1 MKKKINRQLLLISS
15 MAVIITLILV
25 VSVFYRLFQQ
35 QVIDDLK
42 TYAHVLASIENQEE
56 GEQVSYGSSVEDVRI
71 TIINAKGI
79 VVYDSNAS
87 VEEMDNHAE
96 RPEVVEALENGEGQ
110 SIRQSS
116 TMKMNTYY
124 YTILLN
130 DGNVLRVARESHSI
144 WSIIYNALPVILVT
158 LLVLF
163 VVCVG
168 LSRFITKSL
177 VGPIEEMAANMDH
190 MENVSVYEE
199 LVPFAET
206 IQQQHEAI
214 LKNANM
220 RQEFT
225 ANVSHELKT
234 PLAAISGYS
243 ELIESGMA
251 SGEDVVR
258 FASGIHQS
266 ANRLLVLINDI
277 IRLSELDVMDQEV
290 PFETISL
297 YDIARDSVDMLQVR
311 AENRSVILTMEGNP
325 CNILGDRQMIEEL
338 IYNLCDNAICY
349 NNVGGS
355 VHVIVEMRNGHPVLE
370 VKDTGIGIPE
380 KHQERIFERF
390 YRVDKSRS
398 KSTGGTGLGLAI
410 VKHIVAVHN
419 ATIEL
424 KSEVGKG
431 TDITITFQELSS
443 DTVSSPKDAE

>member
-1 MKKKINRQLLLISS
+1 MKKKINRQLLMISFV
-15 MAVIITLILV
+15 AVIVTLILV
-25 VSVFYRLFQQ
+25 VGVFYRLFQR
-35 QVIDDLK
+35 QVIADLK
-42 TYAHVLASIENQEE
+42 TYAHVLADIENQQE
-56 GEQVSYGSSVEDVRI
+56 GRQLIYNSSVEEVRI
-71 TIINAKGI
+71 TMISPDGK
-79 VVYDSNAS
+79 VVYDSDVAA
-87 VEEMDNHAE
+87 EEMDNHAK
-96 RPEVVEALENGEGQ
+96 RPEVMEAFLKGEGQ

-124 YTILLN
+124 YTILLQ
-130 DGNVLRVARESHSI
+130 DGNVLRVAREAHSI
-144 WSIIYNALPVILVT
+144 WSILYSALPVIAVSLFGLAVICV
-158 LLVLF
+158 VL
-163 VVCVG
+163 
-168 LSRFITKSL
+168 SHFITKSL
-177 VGPIEEMAANMDH
+177 VKPIEEMAADMDH
-190 MENVSVYEE
+190 ISEVNVYDE

-206 IQQQHEAI
+206 IQKQHDAI

-243 ELIESGMA
+243 ELIENGMA

-277 IRLSELDVMDQEV
+277 IRLSELDVMDQKV

-297 YDIARDSVDMLQVR
+297 YDIARDTVDMLQIR

-349 NNVGGS
+349 NNLGGS
-355 VHVIVEMRNGHPVLE
+355 VHVIADIIDGNPTLE
-370 VKDTGIGIPE
+370 IKDTGIGIPE

-419 ATIEL
+419 AKIDL

-431 TDITITFQELSS
+431 TDITITFQMPS
-443 DTVSSPKDAE
+443 A

>member
-1 MKKKINRQLLLISS
+1 MKKKINKQLLLISS
-15 MAVIITLILV
+15 TAVMITLILV
-25 VSVFYRLFQQ
+25 VSVFYQLFQQ
-35 QVIDDLK
+35 QVIADLK
-42 TYAHVLASIENQEE
+42 AYAHVLANIENQKDV
-56 GEQVSYGSSVEDVRI
+56 EQVGYGSFVEDVRI
-71 TIINAKGI
+71 TIITAEGTVLYDNNA
-79 VVYDSNAS
+79 A
-87 VEEMDNHAE
+87 VEAMDNHAE
-96 RPEVVEALENGEGQ
+96 RPEVVEALKNGEGQ

-124 YTILLN
+124 YTILLD

-144 WSIIYNALPVILVT
+144 WSITYNALPVILIT
-158 LLVLF
+158 LVVLF
-163 VVCVG
+163 VVCVV

-177 VGPIEEMAANMDH
+177 VAPIEEMAADMDH
-190 MENVSVYEE
+190 MENVNVYEE

-214 LKNANM
+214 LKNASM

-258 FASGIHQS
+258 FAAGIHQS

-290 PFETISL
+290 PFENISL

-355 VHVIVEMRNGHPVLE
+355 VHVIVEMRNGQPILE

-410 VKHIVAVHN
+410 VKHIVAVHD
-419 ATIEL
+419 ATMDL

-431 TDITITFQELSS
+431 TDITITFHTPDSETISS
-443 DTVSSPKDAE
+443 L

>member
-177 VGPIEEMAANMDH
+177 VGPIEEMAADMDH

>member
-1 MKKKINRQLLLISS
+1 MKRKINRQLLLISS
-15 MAVIITLILV
+15 TAVIITLILV
-25 VSVFYRLFQQ
+25 VTVFYRLFQQ
-35 QVIDDLK
+35 QIFADLR
-42 TYAHVLASIENQEE
+42 TYAHVLAAIENREE
-56 GEQVSYGSSVEDVRI
+56 GEQAVYGSSVEDVRI
-71 TIINAKGI
+71 TIITTDGTVSYDNNA
-79 VVYDSNAS
+79 A
-87 VEEMDNHAE
+87 VEAMDNHAE
-96 RPEVVEALENGEGQ
+96 RPEVIEALQKGEGQ

-124 YTILLN
+124 YTVLLS

-144 WSIIYNALPVILVT
+144 WSIIYNALPVIAVT

-163 VVCVG
+163 VVCVV
-168 LSRFITKSL
+168 LSRFLTKSL
-177 VGPIEEMAANMDH
+177 IRPIEEMAEDMDH
-190 MENVSVYEE
+190 MENVNVYDE

-206 IQQQHEAI
+206 IQKQHDAI

-251 SGEDVVR
+251 SGDDVVR

-277 IRLSELDVMDQEV
+277 IQLSELDVMDQDI
-290 PFETISL
+290 PFENISL

-355 VHVIVEMRNGHPVLE
+355 VHVIVEVRDGHPVLE
-370 VKDTGIGIPE
+370 VKDTGIGIPK

-410 VKHIVAVHN
+410 VKHIVAVHD
-419 ATIEL
+419 AAMQLE
-424 KSEVGKG
+424 SEVGKG
-431 TDITITFQELSS
+431 TDITITF
-443 DTVSSPKDAE
+443 

>member
-1 MKKKINRQLLLISS
+1 MKKKINRQLLMISFV
-15 MAVIITLILV
+15 AVIVTLILV
-25 VSVFYRLFQQ
+25 VGVFYRLFQR
-35 QVIDDLK
+35 QVIADLK
-42 TYAHVLASIENQEE
+42 TYAHVLADIENQQE
-56 GEQVSYGSSVEDVRI
+56 GKQLIYNSSVEEVRI
-71 TIINAKGI
+71 TMISPDGK
-79 VVYDSNAS
+79 VVYDSDVAA
-87 VEEMDNHAE
+87 EEMDNHAK
-96 RPEVVEALENGEGQ
+96 RPEVMEAFLKGEGQ

-124 YTILLN
+124 YTILLQ
-130 DGNVLRVARESHSI
+130 DGNVLRVAREAHSI
-144 WSIIYNALPVILVT
+144 WSILYSALPVIAVSLFGLAVICV
-158 LLVLF
+158 VL
-163 VVCVG
+163 
-168 LSRFITKSL
+168 SHFITKSL
-177 VGPIEEMAANMDH
+177 VKPIEEMAADMDH
-190 MENVSVYEE
+190 ISEVNVYEE

-206 IQQQHEAI
+206 IQKQHDAI
-214 LKNANM
+214 LKNANV

-243 ELIESGMA
+243 ELIENGMA

-297 YDIARDSVDMLQVR
+297 YDIARDTVDMLQIR

-349 NNVGGS
+349 NNLGGS
-355 VHVIVEMRNGHPVLE
+355 VHVIADIIDGNPTLE
-370 VKDTGIGIPE
+370 IKDTGIGIPE

-419 ATIEL
+419 AKIDL

-431 TDITITFQELSS
+431 TDITITFQMPS
-443 DTVSSPKDAE
+443 A